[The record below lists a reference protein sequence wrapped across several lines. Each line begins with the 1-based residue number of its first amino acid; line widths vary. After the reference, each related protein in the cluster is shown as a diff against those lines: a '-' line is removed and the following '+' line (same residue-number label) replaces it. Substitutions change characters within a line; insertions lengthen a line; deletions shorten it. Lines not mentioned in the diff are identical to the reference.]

1 MAVNKQARSLVCVI
15 FTGLFVRAAMLVFF
29 LPQADLRR
37 LEFSTVAA
45 NLNAGHGFIFEQ
57 YGALYK
63 AWKEPLYIV
72 FLAWLTRWI
81 GESNLAIILFQSLFG
96 VATAVGVALIAR
108 YLSDDP
114 VQATLA
120 GMIVAANPFLVYY
133 DTQFVHPLSMNS
145 FLFVAA
151 VGASLVAVGDCTRG
165 FNRTLVAGL
174 VMGVGLWQRATLL
187 GAGAAVWIAAI
198 MFGRPQR
205 RKKLARGAVWIGMAL
220 LVVSPWLIRNYRL
233 LGRFVFTTDIAHHLW
248 LGNNRLSNGTFSDM
262 EGRRVFYLADS
273 AFRERIHKAS
283 EIEQYDIF
291 LGEAKRFVL
300 ENPWQYGELALRRLW
315 AFFWF
320 SPNAGIG
327 YAAWERVIYR
337 AVYIALLSLGVLGL
351 VLYWGRA
358 TPEEHRKVI
367 LLMASVFGLA
377 AVHSLVVINI
387 NHRVPFELVIA
398 IFAAKIISQG
408 FGFIRLL
415 WRGVFYS
422 YGQPS
427 GR

>member
-1 MAVNKQARSLVCVI
+1 MAVSKQVRSLVWVI

-29 LPQADLRR
+29 LPQAEIRH
-37 LEFSTVAA
+37 LEFSTIAA

-72 FLAWLTRWI
+72 LLAWLTNWI

-96 VATAVGVALIAR
+96 VATAVGVVLIAR

-120 GMIVAANPFLVYY
+120 GMIAAANPFLVYY

-151 VGASLVAVGDCTRG
+151 VGASLVAVGNYTGG

-174 VMGVGLWQRATLL
+174 VMGISLWQRATLL
-187 GAGAAVWIAAI
+187 GAG
-198 MFGRPQR
+198 
-205 RKKLARGAVWIGMAL
+205 GAVWIMAILFGGPHRRKQFARWAVWLGVAL
-220 LVVSPWLIRNYRL
+220 LVVSPWLIRNYML
-233 LGRFVFTTDIAHHLW
+233 LSRFVFTTDIAHHLW
-248 LGNNRLSNGTFSDM
+248 LGNNPLSNGTFSDM

-273 AFRERIHKAS
+273 AFREKIHRAS

-291 LGEAKRFVL
+291 MSEAQRFVL
-300 ENPWQYGELALRRLW
+300 ENPGEYGELALRRLW

-320 SPNAGIG
+320 SPNAGIT
-327 YAAWERVIYR
+327 YVAWQRAVYR
-337 AVYIALLSLGVLGL
+337 AVYIALLSLCVLGFI
-351 VLYWGRA
+351 LYWGRA
-358 TPEEHRKVI
+358 TREELRKVI
-367 LLMASVFGLA
+367 TLFASVFGLA

-387 NHRVPFELVIA
+387 NHRVPFELVVA
-398 IFAAKIISQG
+398 IFAAESLSRG
-408 FGFIRLL
+408 FGFIRSL